1 MKINLSNQPFNV
13 RLVVT
18 LFSLVII
25 GFLLVEGKRI
35 FSPLAFAALF
45 SILLLPLAGFLERK
59 CRLSRNIAALLAVL
73 TMLLF
78 IGGIFYFLGAQ
89 IARLVG
95 DWPMFKE
102 QLGNATD
109 SLQNWVAQ
117 RFHIDVA
124 KQTSYVHKATSKIV
138 DSGTGVAGATLYSV
152 SSALL
157 FIGFTVLYTFFFLLY
172 RGLILDFFIKVFSA
186 KNSHLVYEVA
196 EEVQYIIRKYIIG
209 MLIEMMVVSSVVS
222 VAFTL
227 LGIKY
232 AIMLGLI
239 AGLFNVIPYIGIL
252 TALIISSLI
261 TFATTAAVSKVV
273 WIIAVL
279 FVTHVTDVNILLPL
293 IVGSKVR
300 INAMVTFFGIVA
312 GEMLWGIA
320 GMFLSIPVIAVI
332 KIVFDRVESL
342 QPWGF
347 LMGEED
353 SASKPLLKKLRG
365 KRSSLEEKMAARES
379 AGTE

>member
-117 RFHIDVA
+117 KFHVDVA
-124 KQTSYVHKATSKIV
+124 KQVSYVHKATSKIV

-157 FIGFTVLYTFFFLLY
+157 FIGFTVLYTFLFLLY
-172 RGLILDFFIKVFSA
+172 RGLILNFFVRVFSA

-273 WIIAVL
+273 WIVVVL

-320 GMFLSIPVIAVI
+320 GMFLSIPVIAVL
-332 KIVFDRVESL
+332 KIVFGRVESL
-342 QPWGF
+342 QPWAF
-347 LMGEED
+347 LMGEDD
-353 SASKPLLKKLRG
+353 SASKPVLKRVRD
-365 KRSSLEEKMAARES
+365 KRSSPEEKMAAGES